1 LIKKVENAS
10 KLEAFSIEI
19 NLARGKHGKGGNIL
33 SIFTRALPISV
44 KQSLVGSVFVT
55 EKKLTD

>member
-19 NLARGKHGKGGNIL
+19 NLARGKHGKGVIFYQYSQERFPFQL
-33 SIFTRALPISV
+33 SKA
-44 KQSLVGSVFVT
+44 
-55 EKKLTD
+55 